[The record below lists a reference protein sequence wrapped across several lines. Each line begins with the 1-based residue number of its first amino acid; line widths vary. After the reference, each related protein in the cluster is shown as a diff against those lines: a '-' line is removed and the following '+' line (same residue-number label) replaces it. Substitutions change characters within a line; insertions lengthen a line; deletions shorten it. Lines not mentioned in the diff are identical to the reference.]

1 MTVALHSVPRAESS
15 NSSDHPL
22 SPTDSTAS
30 TSTDHSL
37 ALEPEE
43 NDDATITPP
52 TSHTHSSGIALKTPK
67 GTPGGMD
74 VRDVLAKCED
84 PALGWSMQF
93 WVTIADPLVS
103 LRFSA
108 LPKCRPMD
116 QGWLI

>member
-1 MTVALHSVPRAESS
+1 MTLAAVSAPRVESS

-22 SPTDSTAS
+22 SPAESDASASAS
-30 TSTDHSL
+30 TSTDRFEL
-37 ALEPEE
+37 RND

-52 TSHTHSSGIALKTPK
+52 TSHNHSSGITFKTPQ
-67 GTPGGMD
+67 GTPGAMD

-103 LRFSA
+103 
-108 LPKCRPMD
+108 
-116 QGWLI
+116 